1 MHVLSFLAQFW
12 QGLTLTALVT
22 LLGAVAMYPFRKV
35 KSAYNDLK
43 TLAQETRDELA
54 TQRTNCLQTLQND
67 GKTQIEIL
75 GKVADTLTDIKVEL
89 AAQTGFLQASSGS
102 PRRSRSK
109 K

>member
-43 TLAQETRDELA
+43 TL
-54 TQRTNCLQTLQND
+54 
-67 GKTQIEIL
+67 
-75 GKVADTLTDIKVEL
+75 
-89 AAQTGFLQASSGS
+89 S
-102 PRRSRSK
+102 
-109 K
+109 